1 MKFLTGCAPKIWSGK
16 NQNPPNLTL
25 VPPIPV
31 FSKVHPKRSVT
42 TIFVY
47 KLMDHCSY
55 VSTRFITDFIETNA
69 ILKAKDGENV
79 RKLKKKKTTDAIF
92 DIFKRSNKRST
103 GLISLT
109 SKKNKRSMKKNKRS
123 TGLIKNGMKKNKRSS
138 GLSSIV
144 NDITSLYLNI

>member
-1 MKFLTGCAPKIWSGK
+1 MKFSTGCPPKIWSVK
-16 NQNPPNLTL
+16 DQKKSLTL
-25 VPPIPV
+25 VPSIPV
-31 FSKVHPKRSVT
+31 LAKRHPQRSVT
-42 TIFVY
+42 TIVVY
-47 KLMDHCSY
+47 KLMDHCST

-109 SKKNKRSMKKNKRS
+109 SKKNKRS

-138 GLSSIV
+138 GLPTV
-144 NDITSLYLNI
+144 FHNITSLFLNILK

>member
-109 SKKNKRSMKKNKRS
+109 SKKNKRS

-138 GLSSIV
+138 GLPSVV
-144 NDITSLYLNI
+144 NNMTSLYLNI

>member
-16 NQNPPNLTL
+16 NQKPPHLTL

-79 RKLKKKKTTDAIF
+79 RKLKKKKTTDPIF
-92 DIFKRSNKRST
+92 HIFKRSNKRSTGLIKNGMKKNKRST

-109 SKKNKRSMKKNKRS
+109 SKKNKRS
-123 TGLIKNGMKKNKRSS
+123 S
-138 GLSSIV
+138 GLPSVV
-144 NDITSLYLNI
+144 NNMTSLYLNI